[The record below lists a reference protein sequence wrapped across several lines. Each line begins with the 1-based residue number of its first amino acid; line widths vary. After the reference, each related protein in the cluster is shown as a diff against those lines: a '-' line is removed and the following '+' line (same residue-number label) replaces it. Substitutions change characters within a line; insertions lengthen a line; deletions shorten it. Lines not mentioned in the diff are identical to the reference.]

1 MNLEQSVKDV
11 IEAKL
16 SDGTIEKIISE
27 KLEKGINEAM
37 EDLFRSYG
45 DIGKTIKDKVKE
57 VMVPAIER
65 HDFSDY
71 IVKLDSVLTEVVNST
86 ALVENKT
93 LLENF
98 KDLMI
103 EEDIKEIKVS
113 TLFEKWCDFVAKE
126 VETSGLEVNT
136 DDGSPTYESVNC
148 TLEVEHDNGRSWS
161 DFKKANIVF
170 ECEHDEKMN
179 FIVPISC
186 WNKYDGDK
194 WSIDYSTNP
203 TIESLKYMN
212 DFEIFLLKL
221 KRSFVKLTIDDEFLS
236 EDVEPEA
243 EPEVSFS

>member
-11 IEAKL
+11 IETKL

-27 KLEKGINEAM
+27 KLEKGVNEAM

-65 HDFSDY
+65 HDFSGY

-103 EEDIKEIKVS
+103 EEDIKEIKTS
-113 TLFEKWCDFVAKE
+113 DIFDKWCKFVAEE

-136 DDGSPTYESVNC
+136 DDGEPTYETVNC
-148 TLEVEHDNGRSWS
+148 KMEVEYNDRKSWS
-161 DFKKANIVF
+161 DIKSANIIF
-170 ECEHDEKMN
+170 ECANDEKMN
-179 FIVPISC
+179 FMIPISC
-186 WNKYDGDK
+186 WSKYDGDK
-194 WSIDYSTNP
+194 WSIDYLADMD
-203 TIESLKYMN
+203 IKSLRYMSS
-212 DFEIFLLKL
+212 FEIFLLKL
-221 KRSFVKLTIDDEFLS
+221 KRAFVKLTIDDEYS
-236 EDVEPEA
+236 DEEVTPEA
-243 EPEVSFS
+243 EPEISFS